1 MHRPSSR
8 RLVAAAIP
16 LALVLTAA
24 PVAGQQPAAADSQAG
39 GRATGHAPAASPA
52 NATAKPRYTQADVEF
67 MQHMIGHHAQALV
80 MTALVPERTTSETM
94 RQLAQRIEVSQRD
107 EIALMRHWLEGRG
120 QSAPNP
126 GSAHDHHA
134 AMGHAGAGMLMPGML
149 TSAEMAQLAAA
160 KGAEFDRMFL
170 ELMIRH
176 HEGALTMV
184 TSLFAAPG
192 AGQEAEVFRFASDVD
207 TDQRAEIA
215 RMRTLL
221 HAMAESKQP

>member
-16 LALVLTAA
+16 LALALAAVQLAAQQPTAA
-24 PVAGQQPAAADSQAG
+24 DTQAG
-39 GRATGHAPAASPA
+39 VRAPGSTPAASPA
-52 NATAKPRYTQADVEF
+52 RAAAKLGYTMADVAF
-67 MQHMIGHHAQALV
+67 MQHMIGHHAQALE
-80 MTALVPERTTSETM
+80 MTAMVPERTTSEAM
-94 RQLAQRIEVSQRD
+94 RLLAQRIEVSQRD
-107 EIALMRHWLEGRG
+107 EIALMRHWLGARG
-120 QSAPNP
+120 QAAPDP
-126 GSAHDHHA
+126 GNAHAHH
-134 AMGHAGAGMLMPGML
+134 AMGHEATAALMPGML
-149 TSAEMAQLAAA
+149 TGAELSQLAAA

-170 ELMIRH
+170 EFMIRH

-184 TSLFAAPG
+184 ASLFATPG

-221 HAMAESKQP
+221 SPMSKSQHP

>member
-16 LALVLTAA
+16 LALVLAVAQLAA
-24 PVAGQQPAAADSQAG
+24 QQPTAADSHAG
-39 GRATGHAPAASPA
+39 ARAPGGSQAASPA
-52 NATAKPRYTQADVEF
+52 NPAAKPGYTKADVEF
-67 MQHMIGHHAQALV
+67 MQHMIGHHAQALA
-80 MTALVPERTTSETM
+80 MTAMVPDRTTNEAM
-94 RQLAQRIEVSQRD
+94 HHLAQRIEVSQRD
-107 EIALMRHWLEGRG
+107 EIALMRHWLEARG
-120 QSAPNP
+120 QVAPDPANAP
-126 GSAHDHHA
+126 EHH
-134 AMGHAGAGMLMPGML
+134 AMGHGATVMLMPGML
-149 TSAEMAQLAAA
+149 TSAELSRLAAA

-170 ELMIRH
+170 EFMIRH

-184 TSLFAAPG
+184 ASLFATPG

-221 HAMAESKQP
+221 NTMARSQHP

>member
-16 LALVLTAA
+16 LAFIVATAPA
-24 PVAGQQPAAADSQAG
+24 AAQQPAADSQASG
-39 GRATGHAPAASPA
+39 HPAGHASSASPA
-52 NATAKPRYTQADVEF
+52 NATANPRYTQADVEF

-80 MTALVPERTTSETM
+80 MTGLVPERTTSESM

-107 EIALMRHWLEGRG
+107 EIALMRHWLEARG
-120 QSAPNP
+120 QAAPNP
-126 GSAHDHHA
+126 GSAHEHHE
-134 AMGHAGAGMLMPGML
+134 AMDHAGAGLLMPGML
-149 TSAEMAQLAAA
+149 TSAQLAQLAAA

-170 ELMIRH
+170 DFMIRH

-184 TSLFAAPG
+184 ASLFATSG

-221 HAMAESKQP
+221 NAMSKSPHP

>member
-1 MHRPSSR
+1 MYRPSSR

-16 LALVLTAA
+16 LAFVLATG
-24 PVAGQQPAAADSQAG
+24 PVAAQQPAADSQAG
-39 GRATGHAPAASPA
+39 GHAGGHATSASPA

-80 MTALVPERTTSETM
+80 MTGLVPERTTSESM

-107 EIALMRHWLEGRG
+107 EIALMRHWLEARE
-120 QSAPNP
+120 QAAPNP
-126 GSAHDHHA
+126 GGAHEHHE
-134 AMGHAGAGMLMPGML
+134 AMDHAGAGMLMPGML
-149 TSAEMAQLAAA
+149 TSAQLAQLAAA

-170 ELMIRH
+170 EFMIRH

-184 TSLFAAPG
+184 ASLFATPG

-221 HAMAESKQP
+221 SAMPKPPHP